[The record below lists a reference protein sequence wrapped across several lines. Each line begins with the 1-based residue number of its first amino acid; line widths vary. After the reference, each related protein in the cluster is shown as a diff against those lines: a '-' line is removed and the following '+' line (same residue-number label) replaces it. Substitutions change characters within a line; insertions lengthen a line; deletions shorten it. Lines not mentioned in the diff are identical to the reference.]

1 MRKILVLAA
10 LLVFIVLTTT
20 QLFAAEAGEPYYR
33 SGNFTVA
40 GDSYNYI
47 DLGLGAY
54 AFHNTDDGDGSF
66 GGNLELRF
74 GKKYFFV
81 GPLVG
86 VLANSDEAFY
96 AYGGFYSD
104 LAFGKFVI
112 TPMAGIGGYHK
123 GKSRDL
129 GGVLT
134 FRLGLTFA
142 YEVSERIRAGF
153 RLGHL
158 SNANSQDKNPGE
170 DEALLSLS
178 VGF

>member
-1 MRKILVLAA
+1 MRKFFTLGTLLA
-10 LLVFIVLTTT
+10 LLLILTSPAM
-20 QLFAAEAGEPYYR
+20 AADRGEPYYR
-33 SGNFTVA
+33 SGSFTVA
-40 GDSYNYI
+40 GDSYNYV

-66 GGNLELRF
+66 AGNLELRF
-74 GKKYFFV
+74 GKKYYFIA
-81 GPLVG
+81 PLIG
-86 VLANSDEAFY
+86 VLGNSDEAFY
-96 AYGGFYSD
+96 AYGGFYTD
-104 LAFGKFVI
+104 LAIGKFVI

-142 YEVSERIRAGF
+142 YEITERIRLGV

-170 DEALLSLS
+170 DEALLSLAI
-178 VGF
+178 GF

>member
-1 MRKILVLAA
+1 MRKLFTPLAVLALTIFLAVPA
-10 LLVFIVLTTT
+10 L
-20 QLFAAEAGEPYYR
+20 ASDKGEAYYS
-33 SGNFTVA
+33 SGAFTVA
-40 GDSYNYI
+40 GDSYNYADI
-47 DLGLGAY
+47 GLGAY

-66 GGNLELRF
+66 TANVELRL
-74 GKKYFFV
+74 GKKYYFI
-81 GPLVG
+81 GPLIG
-86 VLANSDEAFY
+86 ILGNSDEAFY

-104 LAFGKFVI
+104 LAFGRFII

-142 YEVSERIRAGF
+142 YEITERVRLGV

-158 SNANSQDKNPGE
+158 SNANTQDKNPGE
-170 DEALLSLS
+170 DEALLSLAI
-178 VGF
+178 GF